1 MEGLTTFV
9 VIVTAIIIWFIIMM
23 FRSSETRTVD
33 YESENARLRRELYD
47 QEQTIQKCYDKFAEK
62 Q

>member
-47 QEQTIQKCYDKFAEK
+47 QEQTIKKCYDKFAEK

>member
-62 Q
+62 E